1 MGRPTWFARA
11 AGGTR
16 GNLTAMAMRRH
27 AAAEGTAMQPLR
39 AEFNRLI
46 ERRQI
51 SVLFQPV
58 VDLTSSQIVG
68 FEALARG
75 PENSAFAMPTAMF
88 DYAYEIDR
96 AVELDWVCRA
106 AAVRAAMS
114 AALPHDFT
122 LFVNAEPA
130 SLRTACPPDLLETI
144 RTGASQLNIVVELT
158 ERYLAN
164 HPAAV
169 LDAVAAARAQ
179 GLGIAID
186 DIGAEPASLAM
197 MPLVHPD
204 IIKLDLSLIQG
215 SPDITIARTINGVL
229 AEVERTGAIILAEGI
244 ETLEHANTALAMG
257 ATIGQ
262 GWRFGR
268 PRPLTDHWPRQGSPS
283 LPLLPA
289 EVKSRA
295 TPYDLITEE
304 RPPRAAT
311 KQLLTSL
318 SRHLEYRAA
327 DPSEPGV
334 LVACFE
340 DAHNFDRP
348 TQLRY
353 AKVATAAVM
362 VAVLGRDMP
371 TVPAPRVRGTSLD
384 PADPLSNEWAVIV
397 VGAHF
402 AAALVARHRAA
413 DPAEPDERRFDY
425 AITYDRRLV
434 IAAARSV
441 MQRIESW

>member
-1 MGRPTWFARA
+1 MP
-11 AGGTR
+11 GGGIPSR
-16 GNLTAMAMRRH
+16 D
-27 AAAEGTAMQPLR
+27 E
-39 AEFNRLI
+39 
-46 ERRQI
+46 
-51 SVLFQPV
+51 
-58 VDLTSSQIVG
+58 
-68 FEALARG
+68 
-75 PENSAFAMPTAMF
+75 
-88 DYAYEIDR
+88 
-96 AVELDWVCRA
+96 CRA
-106 AAVRAAMS
+106 S
-114 AALPHDFT
+114 PDFT

-130 SLRTACPPDLLETI
+130 SLSTACPPDLQEAI
-144 RTGASQLNIVVELT
+144 RTGMSQLNIVVELT

-164 HPAAV
+164 DPAAV
-169 LDAVAAARAQ
+169 LDAVAVARAE

-186 DIGAEPASLAM
+186 DIGVEPASLAM

-215 SPDITIARTINGVL
+215 SPDIAIARTINGVL
-229 AEVERTGAIILAEGI
+229 AEVERTGAIILAEGV
-244 ETLEHANTALAMG
+244 ETREHANMALAMG

-268 PRPLTDHWPRQGSPS
+268 PRPLADHWPRKRSPS
-283 LPLLPA
+283 LPLLSP
-289 EVKSRA
+289 EETSRA
-295 TPYDLITEE
+295 TPYDVVTKE

-311 KQLLTSL
+311 KRLLTSL

-340 DAHNFDRP
+340 DVHNFDRS
-348 TQLRY
+348 TQMRY

-362 VAVLGRDMP
+362 VAALGRDMP

-384 PADPLSNEWAVIV
+384 ASDPLSNEWVVIV

-402 AAALVARHRAA
+402 TAALVARHRSA
-413 DPAEPDERRFDY
+413 DPAEPDERHFDY

-434 IAAARSV
+434 IAAAQSV
-441 MQRIESW
+441 MQRIEAR

>member
-1 MGRPTWFARA
+1 VR
-11 AGGTR
+11 
-16 GNLTAMAMRRH
+16 
-27 AAAEGTAMQPLR
+27 PLR
-39 AEFNRLI
+39 AEFDRLI
-46 ERRQI
+46 DRREI
-51 SVLFQPV
+51 SVVFQPV
-58 VDLTSSQIVG
+58 VDLTSSQVVG

-75 PENSAFAMPTAMF
+75 PDQSAFAMPTAMF
-88 DYAYEIDR
+88 EYAYQTDR
-96 AVELDWVCRA
+96 AVELDWICRA
-106 AAVRAAMS
+106 AAFRAALS
-114 AALPHDFT
+114 AAFPPDFT
-122 LFVNAEPA
+122 LFVNVEPA
-130 SLRTACPPDLLETI
+130 SLRTPCPLDLQETI
-144 RTGASQLNIVVELT
+144 HTGTSQLNIVVELT

-169 LDAVAAARAQ
+169 LDAAATARAQ

-215 SPDITIARTINGVL
+215 SPDIAIARTINGVL

-244 ETLEHANTALAMG
+244 ETREHANTALAMG
-257 ATIGQ
+257 ATIAQ

-268 PRPLTDHWPRQGSPS
+268 PRPTVDNWPRKRSPS

-289 EVKSRA
+289 EAKSRA
-295 TPYDLITEE
+295 TPYELITEE

-311 KQLLTSL
+311 KRLLMSL

-327 DPSEPGV
+327 DPSEPAV

-340 DAHNFDRP
+340 DARNFDRP
-348 TQLRY
+348 AQLRY

-362 VAVLGRDMP
+362 VAALGRDMP
-371 TVPAPRVRGTSLD
+371 TVPAPRVRGTALD
-384 PADPLSNEWAVIV
+384 PDDPLSSEWVVIV

-402 AAALVARHRAA
+402 AAALVARHRSTDAV
-413 DPAEPDERRFDY
+413 EPDERCYEY
-425 AITYDRRLV
+425 AITYDRGLV
-434 IAAARSV
+434 IAAAQSL
-441 MQRIESW
+441 MQRIESS

>member
-1 MGRPTWFARA
+1 
-11 AGGTR
+11 
-16 GNLTAMAMRRH
+16 MATIHH
-27 AAAEGTAMQPLR
+27 AAAEGTAVQPLR
-39 AEFNRLI
+39 AEFDRLI
-46 ERRQI
+46 DRREI
-51 SVLFQPV
+51 SVVFQPV
-58 VDLTSSQIVG
+58 VNLTSSQVVG

-75 PENSAFAMPTAMF
+75 PDKSAFAMPTAMYE
-88 DYAYEIDR
+88 YAYQTDR
-96 AVELDWVCRA
+96 ADELDWICRA
-106 AAVRAAMS
+106 AAFRAAMS
-114 AALPHDFT
+114 AAFPPNFT
-122 LFVNAEPA
+122 LFVNVEPA
-130 SLRTACPPDLLETI
+130 SLRTPCPPDLRETI
-144 RTGASQLNIVVELT
+144 DTGLSKLNIVVELT

-169 LDAVAAARAQ
+169 LDAAATARAE

-215 SPDITIARTINGVL
+215 SPDIAIARTINGVL

-244 ETLEHANTALAMG
+244 ETREHANTALAMG
-257 ATIGQ
+257 ATIAQ

-268 PRPLTDHWPRQGSPS
+268 PRPMADRWPRKRSPP

-289 EVKSRA
+289 EAKSRA

-311 KQLLTSL
+311 KRLLTSL

-353 AKVATAAVM
+353 TKVATTAVM

-371 TVPAPRVRGTSLD
+371 NVPAPCVSGTALD
-384 PADPLSNEWAVIV
+384 PDDPLSSEWVVIV
-397 VGAHF
+397 LGAHF
-402 AAALVARHRAA
+402 AAALVARHRSA
-413 DPAEPDERRFDY
+413 DAVELDERCYEY

-434 IAAARSV
+434 IAAAQSL
-441 MQRIESW
+441 MQRIESR